1 MANLDF
7 HIVKRLRDQ
16 VAQGGNRI
24 ALKHKVDNVWQGI
37 SWELFGQQIDT
48 LSLALLAQ
56 GLRVQDKIGIYS
68 NNMPQWTVADFAS
81 LQARLVTVP
90 IYPTNTAAQSS
101 YIIQNADVKILF
113 VGEQVQFDAA
123 VKLFDEC
130 EQLEVVVAM
139 SDNIDLQNHSFAVSW
154 KEFMARGV
162 ESQQAELDT
171 RLADASMDDLLTL
184 IYTSGTTGQ
193 PKA

>member
-1 MANLDF
+1 
-7 HIVKRLRDQ
+7 
-16 VAQGGNRI
+16 
-24 ALKHKVDNVWQGI
+24 
-37 SWELFGQQIDT
+37 
-48 LSLALLAQ
+48 
-56 GLRVQDKIGIYS
+56 
-68 NNMPQWTVADFAS
+68 
-81 LQARLVTVP
+81 
-90 IYPTNTAAQSS
+90 SS

-139 SDNIDLQNHSFAVSW
+139 SDDIDLQDHSFAVSW
-154 KEFMARGV
+154 KEFMACGV

-193 PKA
+193 PKGVMLDYSNIGYQLEGHDERLSLTKDDVSLCFLPLSPVFERAWTFYVLYKGATTCYLQDTMQVRDALSDVKPTVMSAVPRFYE